1 MRKKTSNEF
10 GCILTHE
17 QEEFIN
23 DGRPRDNA
31 LKIFRAKAY
40 GNGGN
45 KDGKN
50 VKRGTGK
57 TLGYG
62 ICPEVCKRKG
72 IGCLGSR
79 PENEKCH

>member
-1 MRKKTSNEF
+1 MRKKTSKEF

-57 TLGYG
+57 T
-62 ICPEVCKRKG
+62 KRDWMPWKQT
-72 IGCLGSR
+72 
-79 PENEKCH
+79 

>member
-1 MRKKTSNEF
+1 MRKKTNKEF

-23 DGRPRDNA
+23 DGRPRGNA

-57 TLGYG
+57 T
-62 ICPEVCKRKG
+62 
-72 IGCLGSR
+72 
-79 PENEKCH
+79 

>member
-1 MRKKTSNEF
+1 MRKKTSKEF
-10 GCILTHE
+10 GCILTHK
-17 QEEFIN
+17 QEKFIN

-31 LKIFRAKAY
+31 LKIFIFFSY

-57 TLGYG
+57 T
-62 ICPEVCKRKG
+62 
-72 IGCLGSR
+72 
-79 PENEKCH
+79 

>member
-1 MRKKTSNEF
+1 MRKKTSKEF

-45 KDGKN
+45 KDGK
-50 VKRGTGK
+50 
-57 TLGYG
+57 
-62 ICPEVCKRKG
+62 RKG

-79 PENEKCH
+79 PKNEKCH

>member
-1 MRKKTSNEF
+1 MRKKTSKEF

-17 QEEFIN
+17 QEEFIQEEFIN

-57 TLGYG
+57 T
-62 ICPEVCKRKG
+62 
-72 IGCLGSR
+72 
-79 PENEKCH
+79 

>member
-1 MRKKTSNEF
+1 MRKKTSKEF

-23 DGRPRDNA
+23 DGRPNA

-57 TLGYG
+57 T
-62 ICPEVCKRKG
+62 
-72 IGCLGSR
+72 
-79 PENEKCH
+79 

>member
-1 MRKKTSNEF
+1 MRQKTRKEF
-10 GCILTHE
+10 GCILTHK
-17 QEEFIN
+17 QEKFIN

-57 TLGYG
+57 T
-62 ICPEVCKRKG
+62 
-72 IGCLGSR
+72 
-79 PENEKCH
+79 

>member
-1 MRKKTSNEF
+1 MRKKTSKEF

-40 GNGGN
+40 GNGGITALADYG
-45 KDGKN
+45 DGKN

-57 TLGYG
+57 T
-62 ICPEVCKRKG
+62 
-72 IGCLGSR
+72 
-79 PENEKCH
+79 

>member
-1 MRKKTSNEF
+1 MRKKTSKEF
-10 GCILTHE
+10 GYILTHE

-40 GNGGN
+40 GNNGGK

-50 VKRGTGK
+50 VIRGTGM
-57 TLGYG
+57 T
-62 ICPEVCKRKG
+62 
-72 IGCLGSR
+72 
-79 PENEKCH
+79 

>member
-1 MRKKTSNEF
+1 MTED
-10 GCILTHE
+10 
-17 QEEFIN
+17 QETMH
-23 DGRPRDNA
+23 

-57 TLGYG
+57 T
-62 ICPEVCKRKG
+62 
-72 IGCLGSR
+72 
-79 PENEKCH
+79 